1 MHSVHYAN
9 RGGGIRMSLLADVIL
24 KNIADTTMTRDDIAL
39 TYALCTTSSEKP
51 DFGKINTALQA
62 RWGLGD
68 RKYIKQKAW
77 QIMENEKTKIRQ

>member
-1 MHSVHYAN
+1 
-9 RGGGIRMSLLADVIL
+9 MSMWEDVIL
-24 KNIADTTMTRDDIAL
+24 RHIADKTMTRDDIAL
-39 TYALCTTSSEKP
+39 TYALCTTSNESH

-77 QIMENEKTKIRQ
+77 QIMENEKTKIRK